1 VQRFPFELA
10 VSTPGLLKEA
20 FDDLSFPQQVTL
32 KAFYGCQ
39 LDPKKVNPKTGFSEL
54 DYWAIIQGS
63 CTYDDLGNVVDITP
77 VPYKPKEY
85 EQLWAV
91 IGRRAGKTSQLM
103 AFIVAYEATL
113 GGHEEYIQKNQ
124 DCAIYLIAHRLG
136 LAVASMPF
144 VRNIIN
150 SSPRLAK
157 EVVAGT
163 AADVIELKNGIK
175 IMASNPSI
183 KAQRGF
189 AVPVAAMDEVGFWY
203 SDPESANPDVEVER
217 AVSYSQLQ
225 FPHSKRI
232 GISTPWTKEGLLWK
246 YFMAGTEGNKLRP
259 EADKEEFDG
268 VLVCFGTTASYENPR
283 LSQKK
288 LRRLKNADAEAFE
301 RESMCRFLDSVS
313 GFFAYGLLMQAVS
326 KAPNIEERPPA
337 AKDGK
342 IHPQYV
348 AAMDPAFRTDSFAF
362 VIGHRNTE
370 KGFVVDVTRR
380 WTPVRGQK
388 LNPKEVLSEIKQLV
402 DAYNVDTVYSDQ
414 YQLESL
420 QQLALDMGMNIN
432 GVDFTSKSKA
442 KLYGN
447 VQQLVNQG
455 KLELLDP
462 ATSVPNAE
470 LFNEMRIIERRNMG
484 SGAVQIAAPEG
495 RHDDMVSALVLAA
508 HAASWTEATVDVE
521 EAVWQEPTV
530 YERCIQTLK
539 KQHVT
544 SDW

>member
-1 VQRFPFELA
+1 
-10 VSTPGLLKEA
+10 
-20 FDDLSFPQQVTL
+20 
-32 KAFYGCQ
+32 
-39 LDPKKVNPKTGFSEL
+39 
-54 DYWAIIQGS
+54 
-63 CTYDDLGNVVDITP
+63 
-77 VPYKPKEY
+77 
-85 EQLWAV
+85 
-91 IGRRAGKTSQLM
+91 
-103 AFIVAYEATL
+103 
-113 GGHEEYIQKNQ
+113 
-124 DCAIYLIAHRLG
+124 
-136 LAVASMPF
+136 
-144 VRNIIN
+144 
-150 SSPRLAK
+150 
-157 EVVAGT
+157 
-163 AADVIELKNGIK
+163 
-175 IMASNPSI
+175 
-183 KAQRGF
+183 
-189 AVPVAAMDEVGFWY
+189 
-203 SDPESANPDVEVER
+203 
-217 AVSYSQLQ
+217 
-225 FPHSKRI
+225 
-232 GISTPWTKEGLLWK
+232 
-246 YFMAGTEGNKLRP
+246 
-259 EADKEEFDG
+259 
-268 VLVCFGTTASYENPR
+268 
-283 LSQKK
+283 
-288 LRRLKNADAEAFE
+288 
-301 RESMCRFLDSVS
+301 MCRFLDSVS

-508 HAASWTEATVDVE
+508 HAASWTETVVDVE
-521 EAVWQEPTV
+521 ETVWKEPTV